1 VTDSQIGKL
10 EAVMR
15 GDGIFPETALFGSD
29 RCRILREN
37 TERLTERGTFTPVDY
52 EPPAEIPIEKPGV
65 ANIPKRAKAA
75 PSRPAADR

>member
-1 VTDSQIGKL
+1 VTDTQIGKL

-15 GDGIFPETALFGSD
+15 EDGSFPETALFRSD

-37 TERLTERGTFTPVDY
+37 IARLTERGTFTPVDY
-52 EPPAEIPIEKPGV
+52 EPPAEVPIEKPSV
-65 ANIPKRAKAA
+65 ANIPKRAKVA